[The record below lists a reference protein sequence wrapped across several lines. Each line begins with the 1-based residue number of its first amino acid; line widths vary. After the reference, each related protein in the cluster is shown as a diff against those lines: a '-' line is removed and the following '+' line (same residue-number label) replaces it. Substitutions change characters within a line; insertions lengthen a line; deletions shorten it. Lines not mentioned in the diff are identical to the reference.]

1 MTNITFTSS
10 TNTFLTTL
18 KSNERFY
25 QGQSLPYKVKD
36 LVFNISRLYE
46 RNHNT
51 LDNGTSVTLSQCG
64 YPNVSVE
71 YMPNLDKGI
80 IDIEKACLK
89 VGSIIQGIKEDPVYP
104 NILTECDH
112 KVTVLPKDYPI
123 RLNDLDRS
131 ILNASVQHFQTAT
144 KEYAI
149 NIDKVVF
156 YMMDKNKYSG
166 VALWPRVFC
175 TYYEV
180 HNSKDMLVPKYRRS
194 IKIDSL
200 MNYHVPCD
208 LDLGYTIY

>member
-1 MTNITFTSS
+1 MTNITFASS

-18 KSNERFY
+18 KNTEGFY
-25 QGQSLPYKVKD
+25 QGQSLLYKVKD

-51 LDNGTSVTLSQCG
+51 LDAGTSVTLSQCG
-64 YPNVSVE
+64 YPDVSVE

-80 IDIEKACLK
+80 IDIEKACLE
-89 VGSIIQGIKEDPVYP
+89 VGVIAQRIKEDPVYP
-104 NILTECDH
+104 NILTECNH
-112 KVTVLPKDYPI
+112 KATVLPKDYPI

-131 ILNASVQHFQTAT
+131 ILNDSVQHFQTAT

-149 NIDKVVF
+149 AIDKVVF
-156 YMMDKNKYSG
+156 YMMDKNKYNG

-180 HNSKDMLVPKYRRS
+180 QNSKDMLVPKYRRS
-194 IKIDSL
+194 IKVDSL